1 MINQPTPVARVVH
14 VLTDE
19 TWNKAKRN
27 TAARH
32 IAAMRGPD
40 TDDTIIQRTH
50 PILQQGVVGRYDR
63 NRAELLRVI
72 AEANGCSAFVN
83 SESFRYQG
91 SRRKYSV
98 TMFGSEADIHRSVE
112 LYKALMATALAHMME
127 ITGDNVGPQRKRY
140 FESFIGTISRRL
152 NDIGTAPSVKDWIQ
166 RHHRDAYSARER
178 SGADEIHRELA

>member
-32 IAAMRGPD
+32 IAAMREPD
-40 TDDTIIQRTH
+40 TDEAVIQRTY

-63 NRAELLRVI
+63 RRAELLRVI
-72 AEANGCSAFVN
+72 AEASGCSAFVN
-83 SESFRYQG
+83 SESFHYQG

-98 TMFGSEADIHRSVE
+98 TMFGRESDIARSIE

-127 ITGDNVGPQRKRY
+127 ITGENVGPQRSRY

-152 NDIGTAPSVKDWIQ
+152 NDVGTAPSVKDWIQ
-166 RHHRDAYSARER
+166 AHHRDAYSAREK
-178 SGADEIHRELA
+178 SGQDEIHRELA